1 MINAVKL
8 TNVAKHIY
16 LYYVKSWDFISALVL
31 FTIYGILALAG
42 NPSVPYFNAIIGIGV
57 LIPIAAIIIAA
68 MLWMLSDIIAISPF
82 DRFLDYLESHGKAY
96 SALDEYYKAGF
107 LIFFFTFSL
116 HAFLLAVDTSKTY
129 TAVHPP
135 LYVALLSK
143 PVRVAV
149 VFLTLYSFFYM
160 ISLIIHF
167 FKLCSYRFLWGR
179 L

>member
-8 TNVAKHIY
+8 TNMAKHIY
-16 LYYVKSWDFISALVL
+16 LYYIKSWDFISALTL
-31 FTIYGILALAG
+31 FAIYGILVLTG

-68 MLWMLSDIIAISPF
+68 MLWMFSDIIVISPF
-82 DRFLDYLESHGKAY
+82 DRFLDYLESHGKVY
-96 SALDEYYKAGF
+96 STLDEYYKAGF
-107 LIFFFTFSL
+107 LVFFFTFL
-116 HAFLLAVDTSKTY
+116 LDAFLQAVDTSTKTY
-129 TAVHPP
+129 TAVHLS
-135 LYVALLSK
+135 LYVAA
-143 PVRVAV
+143 VRIAV